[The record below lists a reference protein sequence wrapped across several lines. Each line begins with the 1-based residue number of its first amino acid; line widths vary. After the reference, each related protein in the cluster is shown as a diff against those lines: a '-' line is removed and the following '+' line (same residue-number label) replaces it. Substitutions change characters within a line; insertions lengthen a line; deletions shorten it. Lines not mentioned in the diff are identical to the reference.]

1 MGNIKQWGLVTG
13 NWSANAYGSATID
26 VIFHIAFARAA
37 YSINI
42 ISNEEHM
49 ACSIKS
55 SPTKKGFSNS
65 LWCTSNN
72 VFTGTACW
80 WVAVGE

>member
-1 MGNIKQWGLVTG
+1 MTG
-13 NWSANAYGSATID
+13 NWYANAYGSAIID
-26 VIFHIAFARAA
+26 VIFPIAFARAA

-49 ACSIKS
+49 GCSIKS
-55 SPTKKGFSNS
+55 SPTKKGFSNY
-65 LWCTSNN
+65 LWCSSNN

-80 WVAVGE
+80 WVALGE